1 MNESVLQF
9 YDELAPDYHYVYSD
23 WKASI
28 QGQSKA
34 LHVLLQAEALSPPET
49 ILDCSCGIGTQ
60 AIGLAQLGYEV
71 HATDLSPRSV
81 ERAKQ
86 EAASAGVSIQFGV
99 ADFRTLGTQIEGTFD
114 VVLSCDNAL
123 PHLLTDSDLDLA
135 LRNIRAKMKPKGL
148 FLASLRDY
156 DVLVQNRPRST
167 PPQVMDG
174 EAGRRIVFQVWDWD
188 EDGRTYQ
195 VHLFLLRQ
203 VGGAWQ
209 AVERVTRYR
218 ALRREELT
226 DRLREAGFSEIHWH
240 LPEQSGF
247 FQPVV
252 TAC

>member
-9 YDELAPDYHYVYSD
+9 YDELAPDYHYVYAD

-34 LHVLLQAEALSPPET
+34 LHALLQAEALSPPET

-135 LRNIRAKMKPKGL
+135 LRNIRAKMKSKGL

-156 DVLVQNRPRST
+156 DALAQNRPRST
-167 PPQVMDG
+167 PPQVIDG
-174 EAGRRIVFQVWDWD
+174 ETGRRIVFQVWDWD

-203 VGGAWQ
+203 VGGSWQ
-209 AVERVTRYR
+209 TVERVTRYR